1 MQSLN
6 RLPLGQ
12 RRFVF
17 LMIFIGGLLIIG
29 AIALALVAGSLNS
42 GRSLPV
48 ALVPEVRVG
57 VLAELPDPDSF
68 PAAVAVADD
77 GIVYTG
83 SFASGAVWVIQPN
96 GNTAEISGARALI
109 GSVSAL
115 EPLNDDTLLIVD
127 AGDTDPRTSGGGLWR
142 LTLAGD
148 LTNAGEPTDG
158 EGFIAPNDITLDT
171 RGNFYVSDSGRNQ
184 ILRFRLPESDTIPS
198 GEVWWSPPSPPEGT
212 SSAIVG
218 LAYDALNDA
227 IIATDPE
234 TNTIYR
240 ISVEDGSTTV
250 IFQYPESGITPPGFD
265 GAVVLPDGTLYV
277 AALGQNGIARVDI
290 ENNALDYIA
299 GLFRGSSDVDY
310 DAASNRLIV
319 PNFDQSGLV
328 LPLTSPSL
336 PFTIDYVAFN

>member
-1 MQSLN
+1 MKNLN
-6 RLPLGQ
+6 RLPLAQ

-17 LMIFIGGLLIIG
+17 ITILIGGLLIIG
-29 AIALALVAGSLNS
+29 AITLILITGSLNS

-57 VLAELPDPDSF
+57 VLAELPDSDSF
-68 PAAVAVADD
+68 PAAVAVAAD
-77 GIVYTG
+77 GMVYTG
-83 SFASGAVWVIQPN
+83 SFASGAVWAIQPT
-96 GNTAEISGARALI
+96 GDVVEIAGARALI
-109 GSVSAL
+109 GAVSAL
-115 EPLNDDTLLIVD
+115 EPLSDGTLLIVD
-127 AGDTDPRTSGGGLWR
+127 AGDTDPRTSGGALWR
-142 LTLAGD
+142 LTLNGD
-148 LTNAGEPTDG
+148 LTNAGEPADG
-158 EGFIAPNDITLDT
+158 EGFIAPNDITLDAQ
-171 RGNFYVSDSGRNQ
+171 GNFYVSDSGRNQ
-184 ILRFRLPESDTIPS
+184 ILRFRLPEDGAAPT
-198 GEVWWSPPSPPEGT
+198 GEVWWSPPAPPEGIA
-212 SSAIVG
+212 SAIVG
-218 LAYDALNDA
+218 LAHDAPNDA

-250 IFQYPESGITPPGFD
+250 IFQHPEGGATPPGFD

-299 GLFRGSSDVDY
+299 GLFRGSSDVAY
-310 DAASNRLIV
+310 DAANNRLIV